1 MDATR
6 REATVNQLRLARLM
20 VELQR
25 GKLMARR
32 DACDELRE
40 SADAL
45 RAQALQV
52 GGVYLRRREQAARSG
67 GA

>member
-1 MDATR
+1 
-6 REATVNQLRLARLM
+6 LARLM

-40 SADAL
+40 SADAV